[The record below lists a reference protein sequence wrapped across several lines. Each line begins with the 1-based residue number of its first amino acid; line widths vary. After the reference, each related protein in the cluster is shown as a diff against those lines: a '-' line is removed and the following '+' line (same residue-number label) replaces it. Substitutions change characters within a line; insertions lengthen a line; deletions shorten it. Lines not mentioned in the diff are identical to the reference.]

1 MYLAALCLAQSS
13 AFSQNRRAPQTGP
26 SDAARPT
33 SLAQL
38 STSLQEIAKKVEPAV
53 VQIFNSSLA
62 VERGGETVVL
72 QQRNSGSGILITS
85 DGYIVTNAHV
95 VEGSRRLQV
104 RLNAAASN
112 AGARLVNAKL
122 VGKDRQTDLAVIKI
136 DLEMLPFLEFA
147 DSDGLSAGEIV
158 LAFGSPLGLDNSVSM
173 GVVSAVDRQL
183 SVDDSSLYIQ
193 TDAAD

>member
-1 MYLAALCLAQSS
+1 
-13 AFSQNRRAPQTGP
+13 
-26 SDAARPT
+26 
-33 SLAQL
+33 
-38 STSLQEIAKKVEPAV
+38 
-53 VQIFNSSLA
+53 
-62 VERGGETVVL
+62 VVL

-104 RLNAAASN
+104 GLNAAASN

-147 DSDGLSAGEIV
+147 DSDRLSAGEIV

-173 GVVSAVDRQL
+173 GWSAPW
-183 SVDDSSLYIQ
+183 
-193 TDAAD
+193 TGN